1 MSCCCLIITY
11 LAIRLQQRTFSSA
24 KRVESKKFDQKTLN
38 TFFSRTYGYPAY
50 VYVIS
55 DVTAYDERAFLT
67 SMLAYT

>member
-38 TFFSRTYGYPAY
+38 TFFSRT
-50 VYVIS
+50 
-55 DVTAYDERAFLT
+55 
-67 SMLAYT
+67 